1 MNSAVIKTL
10 SLLLM
15 IAVGFL
21 LRNKIKSK
29 DQKEGI
35 KTIILSL
42 ALPATIFIA
51 LLKIE
56 FEPSMIFIPILALC
70 FNIIL
75 YFLVDKLPLQS
86 LFNVPGSQ
94 YKAATLLLPSL
105 APGLSCFPFILEY
118 SGELPFAM
126 AALGD
131 IGNKVFVLIIA
142 YLVAMKWYFN
152 SHAMVEGKRKSKIKD
167 LLKALAEEPVNLVI
181 VTAIIMLSLGLNFA
195 SLPDFISM
203 NVDRLSVMMTPLVLL
218 FIGISMKLTK
228 QQAKVI
234 LSFLFFRS
242 GIAFVL
248 SGILLLLL
256 PPQEMAIALLIVV
269 FPQSACSFWPFAHMA
284 AVSEL
289 ERKSDVAGKN
299 RIFDLEFAMNILA
312 CSLPFSVILILGVY
326 SSGTF
331 FANVTNTM
339 ISGGICLLVGAV
351 PLFARARFFK
361 LYKSKVIEV
370 LKSISL

>member
-15 IAVGFL
+15 IVIGFL

-35 KTIILSL
+35 KTLILSL

-56 FEPSMIFIPILALC
+56 FEPSMIFIPILALA
-70 FNIIL
+70 FNLIL
-75 YFLVDKLPLQS
+75 YVMVDRLPLQTI
-86 LFNVPGSQ
+86 FDVPVSQ
-94 YKAATLLLPSL
+94 HRAAILLLPSL

-142 YLVAMKWYFN
+142 YLIAMKWYFAN
-152 SHAMVEGKRKSKIKD
+152 HALIEGTSKSKIKD
-167 LLKALAEEPVNLVI
+167 LLKALVEEPVNMVI
-181 VTAIIMLSLGLNFA
+181 VTAIIMLSLGLNFD
-195 SLPDFISM
+195 SLPGFITM

-228 QQAKVI
+228 QQAKII

-242 GIAFVL
+242 GVAFLL
-248 SGILLLLL
+248 SSLLLLVL
-256 PPQEMAIALLIVV
+256 PVQAAGIALLIVV

-284 AVSEL
+284 SIADL
-289 ERKSDVAGKN
+289 ERKAEIHEKKS
-299 RIFDLEFAMNILA
+299 IFDLEFAMNILA
-312 CSLPFSVILILGVY
+312 CSLPFSVVLILGVY
-326 SSGTF
+326 SFGTF
-331 FANVTNTM
+331 FTNVWHTF
-339 ISGGICLLVGAV
+339 ISGGIA
-351 PLFARARFFK
+351 LFIAGLPVLSK
-361 LYKSKVIEV
+361 TPMLKTYKSKVRQV
-370 LKSISL
+370 LRSS

>member
-15 IAVGFL
+15 ILIGYL
-21 LRNKIKSK
+21 LRNKIKTK
-29 DQKEGI
+29 DHKEGI
-35 KTIILSL
+35 KTLILSL

-51 LLKIE
+51 LLKID
-56 FEPSMIFIPILALC
+56 FEPSMILVPILALG
-70 FNIIL
+70 FNLIL
-75 YFLVDKLPLQS
+75 YLLVDRLPLQTF
-86 LFNVPGSQ
+86 LNVPISQ
-94 YKAATLLLPSL
+94 HRAAILLLPSL

-142 YLVAMKWYFN
+142 YLIAMKWYFAN
-152 SHAMVEGKRKSKIKD
+152 HALTERTGKSKIKD
-167 LLKALAEEPVNLVI
+167 LLKALVEEPVNMVI
-181 VTAIIMLSLGLNFA
+181 VTAIIMLSLGLNFD
-195 SLPDFISM
+195 SLPGFITM

-242 GIAFVL
+242 GVAFLL
-248 SGILLLLL
+248 SSMLLLVL
-256 PPQEMAIALLIVV
+256 PVQQAAIALLIVV

-284 AVSEL
+284 TVADL
-289 ERKSDVAGKN
+289 ERKAEVHEKKS
-299 RIFDLEFAMNILA
+299 IFDLEFAMNILA
-312 CSLPFSVILILGVY
+312 CSLPFSVVLILSVY
-326 SSGTF
+326 SFGTF
-331 FANVTNTM
+331 FTNVWNTF
-339 ISGGICLLVGAV
+339 ICGGISLLIAGIPVLLKV
-351 PLFARARFFK
+351 PVWKA
-361 LYKSKVIEV
+361 YKSKKREV
-370 LKSISL
+370 LRSS

>member
-10 SLLLM
+10 SLFLM
-15 IAVGFL
+15 IVIGFL

-29 DQKEGI
+29 EQKEGI

-56 FEPSMIFIPILALC
+56 FEPTMIFIPLLALG
-70 FNIIL
+70 FNL
-75 YFLVDKLPLQS
+75 FLFLLVDKLPLQS
-86 LFNVPGSQ
+86 VFDTPASQ
-94 YKAATLLLPSL
+94 YRAATLLMPSL

-142 YLVAMKWYFN
+142 YLIAMKWYFK
-152 SHAMVEGKRKSKIKD
+152 SRAIQDDSEKSKLKD
-167 LLKALAEEPVNLVI
+167 LLKALVEEPVNMVI
-181 VTAIIMLSLGLNFA
+181 VTAIVMLALGLNFE
-195 SLPDFISM
+195 SLPGIITM

-218 FIGISMKLTK
+218 FIGISVKLTR
-228 QQAKVI
+228 QQAVVI
-234 LSFLFFRS
+234 LSLLFFRS
-242 GIAFVL
+242 GIAFLL
-248 SGILLLLL
+248 SSILILLL
-256 PPQEMAIALLIVV
+256 PPQSLEITLLIVV

-289 ERKSDVAGKN
+289 EGRADVQIKSKV
-299 RIFDLEFAMNILA
+299 FDLEFAMNILA
-312 CSLPFSVILILGVY
+312 CSLPFSVLIILMIY
-326 SSGTF
+326 SSGSLFTDVTYTFMGAGFSLILAVAPF
-331 FANVTNTM
+331 FAKTRLIKT
-339 ISGGICLLVGAV
+339 
-351 PLFARARFFK
+351 
-361 LYKSKVIEV
+361 YKTKFREA
-370 LKSISL
+370 LRSI

>member
-15 IAVGFL
+15 IAIGFL

-56 FEPSMIFIPILALC
+56 FEPSMIFIPILALA
-70 FNIIL
+70 FNLIL
-75 YFLVDKLPLQS
+75 YVLVEKLPLQS
-86 LFNVPGSQ
+86 AFNVPVSQ
-94 YKAATLLLPSL
+94 HRAAILLLPSL

-131 IGNKVFVLIIA
+131 IGNKIFVLIIA
-142 YLVAMKWYFN
+142 YLVAMKWYFTN
-152 SHAMVEGKRKSKIKD
+152 HTLTERKSKSKIKD
-167 LLKALAEEPVNLVI
+167 LLKALVEEPVNLVI
-181 VTAIIMLSLGLNFA
+181 VTAIIMLALGLNFE
-195 SLPDFISM
+195 SLPSFISM

-218 FIGISMKLTK
+218 FIGISMKLTR

-242 GIAFVL
+242 GMAFLL
-248 SGILLLLL
+248 SGLLLMSL
-256 PPQEMAIALLIVV
+256 PVQNPAIALLIVV

-289 ERKSDVAGKN
+289 ERKSDVGGNK
-299 RIFDLEFAMNILA
+299 IFDLEFAMNILA
-312 CSLPFSVILILGVY
+312 CSLPFSVILILGIY
-326 SSGTF
+326 SAGEYFTG
-331 FANVTNTM
+331 VTNNF
-339 ISGGICLLVGAV
+339 ICAGLCLT
-351 PLFARARFFK
+351 FASIPVFSKARFVK
-361 LYKSKVIEV
+361 LYKSKVLQV
-370 LKSISL
+370 LRSF